1 MDRIL
6 LCGLLKI
13 ELPSHTI
20 RLCDGGFLKVGAE
33 DYASSDQYFG
43 TIGGLEALSEGVG
56 DEVPGCKVTFLPDST
71 AAAATLS
78 APGMQGSRIRFWIA
92 EVDPDTGLVIG
103 TPDQQADMQADRT
116 ILKIGRGSRMLEM
129 DMVSRAE
136 RLFVKNEGNYLSPE
150 FHKSVWP
157 GETGED
163 NATGLGTSV
172 AWGVEGPPRGSNYAI
187 GGGGASGG
195 GAFYN
200 GYVQYV

>member
-13 ELPSHTI
+13 ELPAHTI
-20 RLCDGGFLKVGAE
+20 RLCDGGFLTFGGE

-56 DEVPGCKVTFLPDST
+56 DEVPGSRLTFLPDSN

-103 TPDQQADMQADRT
+103 TPDQQADMQVDRT
-116 ILKIGRGSRMLEM
+116 VLKIGRGTRSLEM

-136 RLFVKNEGNYLSPE
+136 RLFVQNEGNSLSPE

-163 NATGLGTSV
+163 NATGLGTTV
-172 AWGVEGPPRGSNYAI
+172 AWGVEGPPRGSSYGVF
-187 GGGGASGG
+187 GGSPR
-195 GAFYN
+195 GAFDNRYIN
-200 GYVQYV
+200 YV